1 MPITKIDLLLPFQKI
16 LKMKKFI
23 ILSFVTVILVFR
35 SLLSIA
41 DEGMWII
48 SLINKNYDDMKKQG
62 LKLSAEDIYNINHA
76 SLKDAVVQ
84 FGRGCTG
91 EIVSGQGLLLTNYH
105 CGFGQIQAHSTAE
118 NDFIADGYFAKNKGE
133 ELPNE
138 GLTVKFLVRI
148 DDVTSA
154 IFSSLND
161 TMSYAERQKAMRNKA
176 KALIAKATEGNNYTA
191 FVKSFF
197 TDNQYF
203 MLVYK
208 IYRDVRLVG
217 APPQTIGQFGGD
229 TDNWMWPRHTA
240 DFSVFRVYADVDG
253 EPADYSP
260 KNVPLKPKHFLPVSL
275 KGMHKDDFA
284 MIIGYPGRTDR
295 YEPSYGVKQ
304 ALDVINP
311 SIVKIRTLKL
321 AILKQHMDASRKAAK
336 KATNYSDLTKVH
348 IQYAAKYAHT
358 SNYWKYFIGQSKG
371 IRRLHVVEKKQAFE
385 KQFTDWTNQSST
397 RKAKYGTV
405 LPDLE
410 KVYADLQNY
419 YLLRWYVN
427 EAGYR
432 GPDGIA
438 FATKM
443 RELENWYEKQDKAQD
458 IKGREPIIAGL
469 KEAGE
474 NYFKDFDLPTEID
487 LFGQLLKL
495 MNDDILPQFHP
506 TIFDYINRKY
516 KGKFMEYAQDAY
528 KVSIF
533 RSKAAYNKFLEK
545 PSLVKL
551 QKDPVYKT
559 MQSLRG
565 CLNKFGFINK
575 ANLEKM
581 KELRSL
587 YMAGILEMEKGKNL
601 YPDANLTMRLTYGT
615 VQPYKPADAVDYDY
629 YTTLKGLYEKSF
641 SDNPD
646 YEVPQKLLDLYKA
659 KDYGQY
665 AENGQ
670 LRTCFLTNN
679 DITGGNSGSPTIN
692 GKGELV
698 GLAFD
703 GDWEAMSGDIAF
715 EPKLQR
721 TIVVDIR
728 YVLFI
733 IDKYAGA
740 GYLVDEM
747 KLER

>member
-1 MPITKIDLLLPFQKI
+1 
-16 LKMKKFI
+16 MKKQI
-23 ILSFVTVILVFR
+23 ILSVITVILVFQ
-35 SLLSIA
+35 SLLSFA

-62 LKLSAEDIYNINHA
+62 LKLSADDIYNINHA

-91 EIVSGQGLLLTNYH
+91 EIVSDQGLLLTNYH
-105 CGFGQIQAHSTAE
+105 CGFGQVQAHSTPE
-118 NDFIADGYFAKNKGE
+118 NDFIANGYWAKNKEE

-138 GLTVKFLVRI
+138 GLTVKFLVYI
-148 DDVTSA
+148 DDVTKAVFSA
-154 IFSSLND
+154 LND
-161 TMSYAERQKAMRNKA
+161 TMTYEERMKAIKE
-176 KALIAKATEGNNYTA
+176 KSDELIKKATEGNNYTA

-203 MLVYK
+203 LLVYK

-240 DFSVFRVYADVDG
+240 DFSVFRVYANTDG

-260 KNVPLKPKHFLPVSL
+260 NNIPLKPKHSLPISL
-275 KGMHKDDFA
+275 KGMNKGDFA

-295 YEPSYGVKQ
+295 YEPSYGVQQ

-311 SIVKIRTLKL
+311 SIIKIRTLKL

-336 KATNYSDLTKVH
+336 KATDYSNLPKVH
-348 IQYAAKYAHT
+348 IQYASKYAHT

-371 IRRLHVVEKKQAFE
+371 IRRLNVVGQKQAFE
-385 KQFTDWTNQSST
+385 KEFQNWVNQDSQ

-405 LPDLE
+405 LSDIE
-410 KVYADLQNY
+410 KVYAELENY
-419 YLLRWYVN
+419 YKLRWFVD
-427 EAGYR
+427 ECGFR

-438 FATKM
+438 FAAKM
-443 RELENWYEKQDKAQD
+443 KTLENWYEKQNKAQD
-458 IKGREPIIAGL
+458 LKSREPIIEQL
-469 KEAGE
+469 KADGE
-474 NYFKDFDLPTEID
+474 SYFKDFDLPTEID

-495 MNDDILPQFHP
+495 MNDDILEQFHP
-506 TIFDYINRKY
+506 SIFNYINHQY
-516 KGKFMEYAQDAY
+516 KGHFMEYAQDAY
-528 KVSIF
+528 KISIF
-533 RSKAAYNKFLEK
+533 RDKASFEKFLK
-545 PSLVKL
+545 NPSLEKL

-559 MQSLRG
+559 MESLRG
-565 CLNKFGFINK
+565 CLNKFQFLNK
-575 ANLEKM
+575 TNLEKM
-581 KELRSL
+581 EQLRSL
-587 YMAGILEMEKGKNL
+587 YMAGILEMEKNKTL

-615 VQPYKPADAVDYDY
+615 VQDYHPSDAVDYDY
-629 YTTLKGLYEKSF
+629 YTTLKGVYEKSF

-659 KDYGQY
+659 NDFGQY
-665 AENGQ
+665 AENGK
-670 LRTCFLTNN
+670 LRTCFITNN

-703 GDWEAMSGDIAF
+703 GNWEAMSGDIAF
-715 EPKLQR
+715 EPALQR

-733 IDKYAGA
+733 IDKYADA
-740 GYLVDEM
+740 GYLINEM
-747 KLER
+747 RLEK

>member
-1 MPITKIDLLLPFQKI
+1 
-16 LKMKKFI
+16 MKKQI
-23 ILSFVTVILVFR
+23 ILSVITVIWVFQ
-35 SLLSIA
+35 SLLSFA

-62 LKLSAEDIYNINHA
+62 LKLTADDIYNINHA

-91 EIVSGQGLLLTNYH
+91 EIVSDQGLLLTNYH
-105 CGFGQIQAHSTAE
+105 CGFGQIQAHSTPE
-118 NDFIADGYFAKNKGE
+118 NDFIANGYWAKNKGE

-148 DDVTSA
+148 DDVTNAVFSA
-154 IFSSLND
+154 LND
-161 TMSYAERQKAMRNKA
+161 TMTYAERMKAIKGKSLELINKA
-176 KALIAKATEGNNYTA
+176 TDGNNYTA

-203 MLVYK
+203 LLVYK

-217 APPQTIGQFGGD
+217 APPQSIGQFGGD

-240 DFSVFRVYADVDG
+240 DFSVFRVYASADG
-253 EPADYSP
+253 EPANYSP
-260 KNVPLKPKHFLPVSL
+260 DNVPLKPKHFLPVSL
-275 KGMHKDDFA
+275 KGMHKGDFA
-284 MIIGYPGRTDR
+284 MIIGYPGHTDR
-295 YEPSYGVKQ
+295 YEPSYGVQQ

-321 AILKQHMDASRKAAK
+321 AILKQHMDASRKAAQ
-336 KATNYSDLTKVH
+336 KATNYSNLPKVH

-371 IRRLHVVEKKQAFE
+371 IRRLNVVGKKQAFE
-385 KQFTDWTNQSST
+385 KRFQNWVNQDAQ

-405 LPDLE
+405 LQDLE
-410 KVYADLQNY
+410 KAYADLENY
-419 YLLRWYVN
+419 YKLRWYVN
-427 EAGYR
+427 ECGFR

-438 FATKM
+438 FAAKM
-443 RELENWYEKQDKAQD
+443 KRLENWYEKKDKVQDLKS
-458 IKGREPIIAGL
+458 REPIIAQL
-469 KEAGE
+469 KADGE
-474 NYFKDFDLPTEID
+474 LYFKDFDLPTEID

-495 MNDDILPQFHP
+495 MNDDILKQFHP
-506 TIFDYINRKY
+506 SIFNYINRKY
-516 KGKFMEYAQDAY
+516 KGHFLEYAKDAY

-533 RSKAAYNKFLEK
+533 RDKASFEKFLK
-545 PSLVKL
+545 NPSLEKL

-559 MQSLRG
+559 MESLRG
-565 CLNKFGFINK
+565 VLNKFEFINK

-581 KELRSL
+581 KQLRSL
-587 YMAGILEMEKGKNL
+587 YMAGILEMEKNKTL

-615 VQPYKPADAVDYDY
+615 VQDYHPSDAVDYDY
-629 YTTLKGLYEKSF
+629 YTTLKGVYEKSF

-665 AENGQ
+665 AENGK
-670 LRTCFLTNN
+670 LRTCFTTNN

-703 GDWEAMSGDIAF
+703 GNWEAMSGDIAF
-715 EPKLQR
+715 EPALQR
-721 TIVVDIR
+721 TIVVDVR

-740 GYLVDEM
+740 GYLLDEM
-747 KLER
+747 KLIK

>member
-1 MPITKIDLLLPFQKI
+1 
-16 LKMKKFI
+16 MKKRI
-23 ILSFVTVILVFR
+23 ILSVITVILVFQ
-35 SLLSIA
+35 SLLSFA

-62 LKLSAEDIYNINHA
+62 LKLSADDIYSINHA

-84 FGRGCTG
+84 FGWGCTG
-91 EIVSGQGLLLTNYH
+91 EIVSDQGLLLTNYH
-105 CGFGQIQAHSTAE
+105 CGFGPIQAHSTPE
-118 NDFIADGYFAKNKGE
+118 DDFIADGYWAKNKGE

-148 DDVTSA
+148 DDVTKAVFSA
-154 IFSSLND
+154 LND
-161 TMSYAERQKAMRNKA
+161 SMTYEERMKAIKE
-176 KALIAKATEGNNYTA
+176 KSLKLIKKATNENNYTA

-203 MLVYK
+203 LLVYK

-217 APPQTIGQFGGD
+217 APPQAIGQFGGD

-240 DFSVFRVYADVDG
+240 DFSVFRVYASPDG

-260 KNVPLKPKHFLPVSL
+260 NNVPLKPKHFLPISL
-275 KGMHKDDFA
+275 KGMHKGDFS

-295 YEPSYGVKQ
+295 YEPSYGVQQ

-336 KATNYSDLTKVH
+336 KATNYSNLPKVH

-371 IRRLHVVEKKQAFE
+371 IRRLNVVGRKQAFE
-385 KQFTDWTNQSST
+385 KKFQNWVNQDAQ

-405 LPDLE
+405 LPDIE
-410 KVYADLQNY
+410 KMYADLENY
-419 YLLRWYVN
+419 YKLRWYVN
-427 EAGYR
+427 ECGFR

-438 FATKM
+438 FAAKM
-443 RELENWYEKQDKAQD
+443 KRLDNWYEKQDKVQD
-458 IKGREPIIAGL
+458 LKSREPIIAQL
-469 KEAGE
+469 KADGE
-474 NYFKDFDLPTEID
+474 SYFKDFDLPTEID
-487 LFGQLLKL
+487 LFGKLLKL
-495 MNDDILPQFHP
+495 MNNDILEQFHP
-506 TIFDYINRKY
+506 SIFNYINRKY
-516 KGKFMEYAQDAY
+516 KGHFMEYAQDAY

-533 RSKAAYNKFLEK
+533 RDKASFDKFLK
-545 PSLVKL
+545 NPSLEKF

-559 MQSLRG
+559 MESLQG
-565 CLNKFGFINK
+565 CLNKFKFLNK

-581 KELRSL
+581 KQLRSL
-587 YMAGILEMEKGKNL
+587 YMEGILEMEKSKTL

-615 VQPYKPADAVDYDY
+615 VQDYHPADAVDYNY
-629 YTTLKGLYEKSF
+629 YTTLKGVYEKSF

-646 YEVPQKLLDLYKA
+646 YEVPQKLLNLYKA

-665 AENGQ
+665 AENGK
-670 LRTCFLTNN
+670 LRTCFITNN

-703 GDWEAMSGDIAF
+703 GNWEAMSGDIAF
-715 EPKLQR
+715 EPALQR

-728 YVLFI
+728 YILFI

-740 GYLVDEM
+740 GYLLNEM
-747 KLER
+747 KLEK